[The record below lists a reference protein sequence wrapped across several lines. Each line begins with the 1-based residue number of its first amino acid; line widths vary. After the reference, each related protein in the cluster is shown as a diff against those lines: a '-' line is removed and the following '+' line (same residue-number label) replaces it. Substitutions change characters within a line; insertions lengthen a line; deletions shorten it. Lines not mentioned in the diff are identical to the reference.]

1 MFLIKTGKVEN
12 KIPDIIGLA
21 STTIL
26 NTIIR
31 EVENKNPD
39 VNGVVKMQIMT
50 LKYQTWKENI
60 SLLLIIINLFTSDIL
75 EAKIQQ
81 KELVNKSNI
90 RNLVKKILI
99 SAKFPNH

>member
-1 MFLIKTGKVEN
+1 MLRISYEMFLIKTGKVEN

-21 STTIL
+21 STAIL

-50 LKYQTWKENI
+50 VKYQTWKENI

-75 EAKIQQ
+75 ERKIQQ

-90 RNLVKKILI
+90 RNLVKK
-99 SAKFPNH
+99 S

>member
-1 MFLIKTGKVEN
+1 MFLIKTGKAEN

-21 STTIL
+21 STAIL

-31 EVENKNPD
+31 EVKNKNPD
-39 VNGVVKMQIMT
+39 VNGLVKMQIMT

-90 RNLVKKILI
+90 RNLVKK
-99 SAKFPNH
+99 S

>member
-1 MFLIKTGKVEN
+1 MLRISYEMFLIKTGKAEN

-21 STTIL
+21 STAIL

-31 EVENKNPD
+31 EVKNKNPD
-39 VNGVVKMQIMT
+39 VNGLVKMQIMT

-90 RNLVKKILI
+90 RNLVKK
-99 SAKFPNH
+99 S

>member
-1 MFLIKTGKVEN
+1 MLRISYKMFLIKTGKAEN

-21 STTIL
+21 STAIL

-31 EVENKNPD
+31 EVKNKNPD
-39 VNGVVKMQIMT
+39 VNGLVKMQIMT

-90 RNLVKKILI
+90 RNLVKK
-99 SAKFPNH
+99 S

>member
-1 MFLIKTGKVEN
+1 MLRISYEMFLIKTGKVEN

-21 STTIL
+21 STAIL

-31 EVENKNPD
+31 EVENKNLD

-90 RNLVKKILI
+90 RNLVKK
-99 SAKFPNH
+99 S

>member
-21 STTIL
+21 STAIL

>member
-1 MFLIKTGKVEN
+1 MLRISYEMFLIKTGKVEN

-21 STTIL
+21 STAIL

-81 KELVNKSNI
+81 KELVSKSNI
-90 RNLVKKILI
+90 RNLVKK
-99 SAKFPNH
+99 S